1 MMIPKIAL
9 MNFRTETLIDL
20 FKYYAKQST
29 LAHELYNFTYDE
41 SIFDEHYEAI
51 ESILDDLRDILI
63 HDRKEEYEAIM
74 LSASVNERV

>member
-1 MMIPKIAL
+1 MIPKSAL

-20 FKYYAKQST
+20 FKYYAKQHT

-51 ESILDDLRDILI
+51 ESMLDDLRDILI

-74 LSASVNERV
+74 LSASASERV

>member
-1 MMIPKIAL
+1 MIPKSAL

-20 FKYYAKQST
+20 FKYYAKQHT
-29 LAHELYNFTYDE
+29 LAHELYEFTYDE
-41 SIFDEHYEAI
+41 SMFDEHYEAI

-74 LSASVNERV
+74 LSASASERV

>member
-1 MMIPKIAL
+1 MIPKSAL

-29 LAHELYNFTYDE
+29 LAHELYHFTYDE

-74 LSASVNERV
+74 LSASASERV

>member
-1 MMIPKIAL
+1 MIPKSAL

-20 FKYYAKQST
+20 FKYYAKQHT

-41 SIFDEHYEAI
+41 SIFDEHYDAI

-74 LSASVNERV
+74 LSASASERV

>member
-1 MMIPKIAL
+1 MMIPKSAL
-9 MNFRTETLIDL
+9 MNFKTETLIEL

-41 SIFDEHYEAI
+41 SIFDEHYEAL
-51 ESILDDLRDILI
+51 ESILDDLRDISI

-74 LSASVNERV
+74 LSASASERV

>member
-1 MMIPKIAL
+1 MIPKSAL

-20 FKYYAKQST
+20 FEYYAKQST
-29 LAHELYNFTYDE
+29 LAHELYNFTYDD

-51 ESILDDLRDILI
+51 EGILDDLRDILI
-63 HDRKEEYEAIM
+63 HDRREEYEAIM

>member
-1 MMIPKIAL
+1 MMIPKSAL

-20 FKYYAKQST
+20 FKYYAKQHT

-51 ESILDDLRDILI
+51 ESMLNDLRDILI

-74 LSASVNERV
+74 LSASASERV

>member
-1 MMIPKIAL
+1 MIPKSAL

-20 FKYYAKQST
+20 FKYYAKQHT

-41 SIFDEHYEAI
+41 SIFDEHYDAI

-74 LSASVNERV
+74 LSASASERI

>member
-1 MMIPKIAL
+1 MMIPKSAL

-20 FKYYAKQST
+20 FEYYAKQST

-63 HDRKEEYEAIM
+63 HDRREEYEAII
-74 LSASVNERV
+74 LARV

>member
-1 MMIPKIAL
+1 MIPKSAL
-9 MNFRTETLIDL
+9 KNFRTETLIDL
-20 FKYYAKQST
+20 FKYYAKQHT
-29 LAHELYNFTYDE
+29 LALELYNFTYDE

-74 LSASVNERV
+74 LSASASERV

>member
-1 MMIPKIAL
+1 MIPKSAL

-51 ESILDDLRDILI
+51 ESMLDDLRDILI

-74 LSASVNERV
+74 LSASASERI

>member
-1 MMIPKIAL
+1 MIPKSAL

-20 FKYYAKQST
+20 FKYYAKQHT

-51 ESILDDLRDILI
+51 ESMLDDLRDILI
-63 HDRKEEYEAIM
+63 HDRREEYEAIM
-74 LSASVNERV
+74 LSASASERV

>member
-1 MMIPKIAL
+1 MMIPKSAL

-20 FKYYAKQST
+20 FEYYAKQST

-51 ESILDDLRDILI
+51 EGILDDLRDILI
-63 HDRKEEYEAIM
+63 NSRREEYEAII
-74 LSASVNERV
+74 LARV

>member
-1 MMIPKIAL
+1 MMIPKSAL

-20 FKYYAKQST
+20 FKYYAKQHT

-41 SIFDEHYEAI
+41 SIFDEHYDAI

-74 LSASVNERV
+74 LSASASERV

>member
-1 MMIPKIAL
+1 MMIPKSAL

-41 SIFDEHYEAI
+41 SIFDGHYEAI

-74 LSASVNERV
+74 LSASASERV